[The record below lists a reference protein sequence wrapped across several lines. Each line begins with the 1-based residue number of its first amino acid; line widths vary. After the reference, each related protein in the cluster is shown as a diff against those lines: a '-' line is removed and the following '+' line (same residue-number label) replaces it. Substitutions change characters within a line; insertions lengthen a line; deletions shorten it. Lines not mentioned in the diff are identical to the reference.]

1 LTFDTT
7 GTAGIPVQASS
18 PGTTVQS
25 MKMQRAG
32 VFLALFFTL
41 WPLSTLP
48 ANLQTKTMSQNH
60 KSSVPPEW
68 LTHAEKTD
76 YRETPRYVET
86 IEYSRRL
93 AQASSLITFQ
103 NFGKSEQGRELPL
116 LIASEGETFTP
127 EAARHAGKAVI
138 LIQACIHAGEPDGK
152 DAGLAL
158 LRDIAVTK
166 TLPGLLKNLV
176 VLFIPIYNTDGHERV
191 SPYNRINQK
200 GPAEMGWRTTSTYQN
215 LNRDYMKADTPE
227 TRAWLSLWN
236 RWKPDLFIDCHVTDG
251 ADYQY
256 NITYQHEHHAG
267 VAESLLAWEK
277 RVIDERVAAATEA
290 AGNTVSWYLEF
301 IDNRDLTKG
310 IRDFNGSPRFSTG
323 YTPIRNRPG
332 ILIETHMLKPYRPRV
347 IGTYDFLRFT
357 LAEVSRDPESLLKA
371 VREADDKTLA
381 EGCAYDPARRYP
393 LDFEL
398 TDKAMPHKIRALE
411 SLTGMSDISGAP
423 YVTFGTRPVEMTVP
437 MYNEFRVKAA
447 VAPPLYYIVPV
458 QCSDVIE
465 VLRAHGLNL
474 QTTKEEITIDI
485 ESYRF
490 IDVKWAGGPFE
501 GRLMP
506 SFKAEVVRERR
517 TFPAGS
523 VIVPLAQESAK
534 VALNLLEPE
543 APDSLV
549 HWGFFNATFEQ
560 KEYAENYIL
569 EKLAREML
577 AANPALRAEFEKKLA
592 TDASFAS
599 NPRARLEFF
608 YRRSPY
614 WDNQMNL
621 YPVGR
626 IITPLNH

>member
-1 LTFDTT
+1 MPVLPDSVQLTKLPRAAFVLLALISA
-7 GTAGIPVQASS
+7 AG
-18 PGTTVQS
+18 
-25 MKMQRAG
+25 
-32 VFLALFFTL
+32 FLA
-41 WPLSTLP
+41 PLQVKS
-48 ANLQTKTMSQNH
+48 QTKTMSSNQNAP
-60 KSSVPPEW
+60 VPVEW
-68 LTHAEKTD
+68 LTHAEKTN
-76 YRETPRYVET
+76 YRETPRYAET
-86 IEYSRRL
+86 IEYSKRL
-93 AQASSLITFQ
+93 DYASPLIKFQ
-103 NFGKSEQGRELPL
+103 TFGKSGDGRDLPL
-116 LIASEGETFTP
+116 LIATEGDTFTP
-127 EAARHAGKAVI
+127 ESARHSGKAVI

-158 LRDIAVTK
+158 LRDIAITK
-166 TLPGLLKNLV
+166 TRAGLLTNLV

-191 SPYNRINQK
+191 SPYNRINQN

-236 RWKPDLFIDCHVTDG
+236 RWKPDLFVDCHVTDG

-267 VAESLLAWEK
+267 IAESVLAWEK
-277 RVIDERVAAATEA
+277 KVIDERVAPATEA
-290 AGNTVSWYLEF
+290 AGNVISWYLEF

-347 IGTYDFLRFT
+347 IGTYDFLRFI
-357 LAEVSRDPESLLKA
+357 LAEVSRDPESLLTA
-371 VREADDKTLA
+371 VREADEKTLA
-381 EGCAYDPARRYP
+381 DGRTYDPARRFP

-398 TDKAMPHKIRALE
+398 TDKLVPYKLRALE
-411 SLTGMSDISGAP
+411 YHTEPSDISSAP
-423 YVTFGTRPVEMTVP
+423 YVTFGTKAIDMTVP
-437 MYNEFRVKAA
+437 MYNDFRVKTA
-447 VAPPLYYIVPV
+447 VAPPLYYIVPGQWKEV
-458 QCSDVIE
+458 IDV
-465 VLRAHGLNL
+465 LQAHGITM
-474 QTTKEEITIDI
+474 QTTTEPTAIDI

-490 IDVKWAGGPFE
+490 VDVKWAGGPFE

-506 SFKAEVVRERR
+506 SFKAEVVHERR
-517 TFPAGS
+517 TFPLGS

-534 VALNLLEPE
+534 VAMNLLEPE

-560 KEYAENYIL
+560 KEYAENYVL

-577 AANPALRAEFEKKLA
+577 AGNSALRAEFEKKLA
-592 TDASFAS
+592 SDANFAA
-599 NPRARLEFF
+599 NPRARLQFF
-608 YRRSPY
+608 YQRSPY
-614 WDNQMNL
+614 WDKQMNL

-626 IITPLNH
+626 IITPLSRTSNH

>member
-1 LTFDTT
+1 MPVLLISVNETNLHK
-7 GTAGIPVQASS
+7 TAFV
-18 PGTTVQS
+18 
-25 MKMQRAG
+25 
-32 VFLALFFTL
+32 LALFFSAGL
-41 WPLSTLP
+41 LFPLQAKT
-48 ANLQTKTMSQNH
+48 QTKSMSQNQIP
-60 KSSVPPEW
+60 SVPADW

-76 YRETPRYVET
+76 YRETPRYAET

-93 AQASSLITFQ
+93 DQASPLIKFET
-103 NFGKSEQGRELPL
+103 FGKSGEGRALPL
-116 LIASEGETFTP
+116 LIATEGDTFSP
-127 EAARHAGKAVI
+127 EAARRAGKAVV

-158 LRDIAVTK
+158 LRDIAITK
-166 TLPGLLKNLV
+166 TRPGLLKNLV
-176 VLFIPIYNTDGHERV
+176 VLFIPIYNADGHERV
-191 SPYNRINQK
+191 SPYNRINQN

-227 TRAWLSLWN
+227 TRAWLALWN
-236 RWKPDLFIDCHVTDG
+236 HWRPDLFIDCHVTDG

-267 VAESLLAWEK
+267 IAESVLAWEK
-277 RVIDERVAAATEA
+277 KVIDERVAPATEA
-290 AGNTVSWYLEF
+290 AGNVISWYLEF

-357 LAEVSRDPESLLKA
+357 LAEVSRDPQSLLVA
-371 VREADDKTLA
+371 VREADEKTLA
-381 EGCAYDPARRYP
+381 DGRTYDPARRFP

-398 TDKAMPHKIRALE
+398 TDKATPYKLKALE
-411 SLTGMSDISGAP
+411 YHTELSDISGAP
-423 YVTFGTRPVEMTVP
+423 YVTFGDKPVDMTVP

-458 QCSDVIE
+458 QWKDVIE
-465 VLRAHGLNL
+465 VLRAHGLTM
-474 QTTKEEITIDI
+474 QTTTEPLAIDV

-490 IDVKWAGGPFE
+490 VDVKWAGGPFE

-506 SFKAEVVRERR
+506 SFKAEVVHERR

-534 VALNLLEPE
+534 VAMNLLEPE

-549 HWGFFNATFEQ
+549 HWGFFNATFEA

-577 AANPALRAEFEKKLA
+577 AADSRLREEFEKKLA
-592 TDASFAS
+592 SDANFAS
-599 NPRARLEFF
+599 NPRARLQFF
-608 YRRSPY
+608 YQRSPY
-614 WDNQMNL
+614 WDKQMNL

-626 IITPLNH
+626 IITPLNGPVNH

>member
-1 LTFDTT
+1 
-7 GTAGIPVQASS
+7 
-18 PGTTVQS
+18 
-25 MKMQRAG
+25 
-32 VFLALFFTL
+32 
-41 WPLSTLP
+41 
-48 ANLQTKTMSQNH
+48 MSQNQNPP
-60 KSSVPPEW
+60 VPPEW

-76 YRETPRYVET
+76 YHETPRYVET
-86 IEYSRRL
+86 IEYSKRL
-93 AQASSLITFQ
+93 EQASPLIKFQ
-103 NFGKSEQGRELPL
+103 TFGKSGEGRDLPL
-116 LIASEGETFTP
+116 LIATEGETFTP
-127 EAARHAGKAVI
+127 EAARDAGKAVI

-158 LRDIAVTK
+158 LRDIAITR
-166 TLPGLLKNLV
+166 TRSGLLENLV
-176 VLFIPIYNTDGHERV
+176 VLFIPIYNADGHERV
-191 SPYNRINQK
+191 SPYNRINQD

-236 RWKPDLFIDCHVTDG
+236 LWKPDLFIDCHVTDG

-267 VAESLLAWEK
+267 IAESVLAWE
-277 RVIDERVAAATEA
+277 RSVFDERVAPATEA
-290 AGNTVSWYLEF
+290 AGNAISWYLEF
-301 IDNRDLTKG
+301 IDNRDLNAG

-347 IGTYDFLRFT
+347 IGTYDFLRFA
-357 LAEVSRDPESLLKA
+357 LAEVSRDSAGLLRA
-371 VREADDKTLA
+371 VRAADEKTVA
-381 EGCAYDPARRYP
+381 DGRNYDPARRYP

-398 TDKAMPHKIRALE
+398 TDAARPYRLKAVESQTAL
-411 SLTGMSDISGAP
+411 SDISTAP
-423 YVTFGTRPVEMTVP
+423 YVTFGTNPVETTVP
-437 MYNEFRVKAA
+437 MYDDFRVKIA
-447 VAPPLYYIVPV
+447 VAPPLYYVVPA
-458 QCSDVIE
+458 QWQDVIG
-465 VLRAHGLNL
+465 VLRAHGLAL
-474 QTTKEEITIDI
+474 ATTKDALTIDV

-490 IDVKWAGGPFE
+490 VDVNWAGGPFE

-506 SFKAEVVRERR
+506 SFKAEVVHERR

-523 VIVPLAQESAK
+523 IIVPLAQESAK
-534 VALNLLEPE
+534 VAINLLEPE

-549 HWGFFNATFEQ
+549 RWGFFNATFER

-577 AANPALRAEFEKKLA
+577 ATSNELREEFEKKLA
-592 TDASFAS
+592 SDAGFAAS
-599 NPRARLEFF
+599 PQARLEFF

-614 WDNQMNL
+614 WDRQMNL

-626 IITPLNH
+626 IVTEF